1 MVSIERRLI
10 MYLLDT
16 HVACWAVLDANK
28 IQSSTRNTIEE
39 ALAVEK
45 LAIADISL
53 WEIAMLIQ
61 RRRLIVTLP
70 LQQWIQQLVDSL
82 QLQII
87 PMTSQIVGDSV
98 QLPEDFHADPAD
110 QLIVATARCMNATLV
125 TRDEKILS
133 WAKSG
138 FVKTLAA

>member
-1 MVSIERRLI
+1 MVSYERRLI

-16 HVACWAVLDANK
+16 HVACWAVLDADRISTNTRK
-28 IQSSTRNTIEE
+28 IIEE
-39 ALAVEK
+39 ALSVEK

-61 RRRLIVTLP
+61 RRRLIVSLP
-70 LQQWIQQLVDSL
+70 LQQWIQQVVESL
-82 QLQII
+82 QLQVI

-98 QLPEDFHADPAD
+98 QLPENFHADPAD
-110 QLIVATARCMNATLV
+110 QLIVATARCMNATLI

-138 FVKTLAA
+138 FVRILAA

>member
-1 MVSIERRLI
+1 

-16 HVACWAVLDANK
+16 HVACWAVLDADRIK
-28 IQSSTRNTIEE
+28 PATRKTIEE
-39 ALAVEK
+39 ALGAEK
-45 LAIADISL
+45 LAIADITL

-70 LQQWIQQLVDSL
+70 HQQWIQQVVESL
-82 QLQII
+82 QLHVI

-98 QLPEDFHADPAD
+98 QLPENFHADPAD

-138 FVKTLAA
+138 FVKILAA